1 MSTAPDGRTGASST
15 PGLVLRWIARS
26 ILICIAAFWVW
37 FSIADGL
44 GDAQT
49 LGLMGFL
56 MMLPAALI
64 VLGVLYVVWR
74 WELVGAYVL
83 LAITLLGAFMFYE
96 NMRRMTLHGTGP
108 RFMEGLLGLSI
119 FVLPFLIPAVLLLVK
134 CQLDRQA
141 RTAAGRAQPAG

>member
-1 MSTAPDGRTGASST
+1 LSDACSAKTGAAKT
-15 PGLVLRWIARS
+15 WGLVLRWIARG

-56 MMLPAALI
+56 MMLPAAVV

-74 WELVGAYVL
+74 WELVGAYLL
-83 LAITLLGAFMFYE
+83 LAITLLGVFMFYE
-96 NMRRMTLHGTGP
+96 NVRRMTLHGAGP
-108 RFMEGLLGLSI
+108 RFLDGLLGLSI

-134 CQLDRQA
+134 CQLDRKA
-141 RTAAGRAQPAG
+141 RSAAEGIAASS